1 MIKRS
6 WLWLKKSLIATPLL
20 IVATHLGTEP
30 NLYSSSNLECLATNI
45 YKEARGESYLG
56 KLAVAKVTLNRT
68 IDGDICKTVY
78 SPKQFSWT
86 IKNKDLQFD
95 VESVIIAFRAINRE
109 HQLSSFTATHYHA
122 IYVRPKWSKKL
133 KRLTKIGNHI
143 FYEER

>member
-1 MIKRS
+1 MI
-6 WLWLKKSLIATPLL
+6 PLL
-20 IVATHLGTEP
+20 TVAIPLGTEP
-30 NLYSSSNLECLATNI
+30 EVYKMANLECLATNI

-68 IDGDICKTVY
+68 LDGDLCKTIY

-95 VESVIIAFRAINRE
+95 IESAIIAFRAVNRE
-109 HQLSSFTATHYHA
+109 HQLSYFTATHYHTA
-122 IYVRPKWSKKL
+122 DINPKWAKKL